1 MRRSLR
7 PARRKIGTGDI
18 QRARRAPAPDSG
30 KRKSWW
36 TADATDAQKDLRR
49 RLRNALPIEKADS
62 GSSVCR
68 CGTPAGWSPCRP
80 PAVVLRHNGEPN
92 ELFNTWGW
100 GWYAAGTISQR
111 PRPTGDNKQT
121 DTYHACFGTRF
132 GGVSG
137 GRETQGWR
145 VSSHTAM
152 VGAGKLGSAKL
163 PMATV
168 TCPGKPSFSQKTVEP
183 HIGQK

>member
-111 PRPTGDNKQT
+111 PRPTGDTSKPT
-121 DTYHACFGTRF
+121 PYHACFGTRLAVCRAAGRPK
-132 GGVSG
+132 GGVSPPTPRWSAPG
-137 GRETQGWR
+137 
-145 VSSHTAM
+145 SSDRQ
-152 VGAGKLGSAKL
+152 S
-163 PMATV
+163 
-168 TCPGKPSFSQKTVEP
+168 CQW
-183 HIGQK
+183 QR